1 MDQQDKVAR
10 YGLLV
15 STASGILG
23 CVLVMYGLAVDIVKE
38 ESPTSCSYAGWFVT
52 RNPADGADAYPSVLG
67 NLLRPLRRTDET
79 ALPASGL

>member
-1 MDQQDKVAR
+1 MNQQDKVAR

-38 ESPTSCSYAGWFVT
+38 KSPTSCSLLAG
-52 RNPADGADAYPSVLG
+52 
-67 NLLRPLRRTDET
+67 LLLAT
-79 ALPASGL
+79 LLMGLMLTQAFWEIYCDR